1 MQQDR
6 GPLSRRALLAAL
18 VGGGAAL
25 ATRAVS
31 GLDVASAVTPPVRLA
46 TTNSA
51 YGDTTVQNT
60 SPSTSAR
67 GLYGRGRGSGIA
79 GANTSSG
86 NMGALGQSSN
96 GVFGQA
102 FSTSGNGVRG
112 VANTGSAAYGVWGS
126 ASAGTGVVGHGPTGV
141 AGTSFTSDGAGV
153 RGVANTGPEAAGLE
167 GSSSSGFGV
176 SGTGKVGVEGT
187 TADGLNHGRLGQP
200 STGAQ
205 GVSSA
210 TNGTGVMGRADTG
223 ALAFGVWGRST
234 NGWAGYFSGDV
245 QVTGTLGS
253 TAAGFLVDHPQD
265 PTGQLLGQAYVA
277 SHEMLSTYSGN
288 VTTDADGRATVSL
301 PGYVSALNEDFR
313 YQLTVMG
320 GFAQAIIAQKVR
332 DGRFTIRTSE
342 PGVEVS
348 WQVTGVRAD
357 AYARAHPFRAERAK
371 KGALAGRMLR
381 PDLHGRAA
389 SLDVT
394 APRRE
399 ARARRSPRV
408 TAPAIDRK
416 VRNADEESEA

>member
-6 GPLSRRALLAAL
+6 GPLSRRALLTAL
-18 VGGGAAL
+18 IGGGAAI
-25 ATRAVS
+25 AARTVS

-60 SPSTSAR
+60 STSTAAR
-67 GLYGRGRGSGIA
+67 GLYGRGRGSGVA

-86 NMGALGQSSN
+86 NTGALGQSTN
-96 GVFGQA
+96 GVYGQA

-126 ASAGTGVVGHGPTGV
+126 ASAGTGVVGQGTTGM
-141 AGTSFTSDGAGV
+141 AGTSFSTNGSGV
-153 RGVANTGPEAAGLE
+153 RGVANSGADAAGVA
-167 GSSSSGFGV
+167 GSSTAGFGV

-187 TADGLNHGRLGQP
+187 TADGQNYGRLGQA

-205 GVSSA
+205 GISSVN
-210 TNGTGVMGRADTG
+210 NGTGVMGRADTG

-245 QVTGTLGS
+245 QVTGALGS

-265 PTGQLLGQAYVA
+265 PTGRLLGQAYVA

-288 VTTDADGRATVSL
+288 VTTDADGRATVQL

-313 YQLTVMG
+313 YQLTVLG
-320 GFAQAIIAQKVR
+320 GFAQAVVGQKVR

-357 AYARAHPFRAERAK
+357 AYARTHPFRAERDK
-371 KGALAGRMLR
+371 KGALAGRLLR
-381 PDLHGRAA
+381 PDLHGRSA

-399 ARARRSPRV
+399 ARARRSPRL

-416 VRNADEESEA
+416 VRLANEDTDA